1 MAENIIMPKL
11 GMAMVEGTV
20 IAWKKREG
28 EAVKKGE
35 GIVDIS
41 SEKIEMEVEAATDGV
56 LLKIEVP
63 EGGVVPYGTVLGVIG
78 QPGEQVGTASAAVS
92 VNATAESAAALAVAD
107 EQRTKAGEPAATT
120 ATAVLDRPREGI
132 KISPVARKMAEE
144 AGIDYTRLTGT
155 GPQGRITKEDVER
168 VIQAGGQK
176 ALNEVAQDAGAQK
189 SAAPVAEGSG
199 RAVSTVSE
207 KQPERIPVSGMRKV
221 IAERM
226 HQSLLQSAQLTITMQ
241 ADITELLQ
249 LKEKLSSE
257 MERRYQLKL
266 SVTDWIARA
275 VVLSLLR
282 HKQMNSAYVG
292 DRIELYEE
300 VHLGI
305 AVALEKGLVVPVIR
319 QAEHKTLAELSS
331 ELKSVSARAKQN
343 QLAPEEMKGSTFTIT
358 NLGSYGVDTFTP
370 VLNPPEAGILGVG
383 AAKDT
388 PVFVGDELKRR
399 TLLPLSLTFD
409 HRVLDGAPAAA
420 FLATVRSYLEEPH
433 SLLV

>member
-41 SEKIEMEVEAATDGV
+41 SEKIEMEVEAAADGV

-63 EGGVVPYGTVLGVIG
+63 AGGVVPYGTVLGVIG
-78 QPGEQVGTASAAVS
+78 QPGELAATPAV
-92 VNATAESAAALAVAD
+92 VAEANAKAESAATLAIAD
-107 EQRTKAGEPAATT
+107 GQSAATGT
-120 ATAVLDRPREGI
+120 SAGASIAATAVLERPRDGV
-132 KISPVARKMAEE
+132 KISPVARKIAEE
-144 AGIDYTRLTGT
+144 AGFDFTTIAGT

-168 VIQAGGQK
+168 AIK
-176 ALNEVAQDAGAQK
+176 AAQETAAPPKAAQ
-189 SAAPVAEGSG
+189 AAPVAIAVETTD
-199 RAVSTVSE
+199 RAAES
-207 KQPERIPVSGMRKV
+207 QLERIPVAGMRKV

-226 HQSLLQSAQLTITMQ
+226 YQSLQQSAQLTITMQ

-249 LKEKLSSE
+249 LKEKLSPEIES
-257 MERRYQLKL
+257 RYQLKP

-275 VVLSLLR
+275 VVLALAK
-282 HKQMNSAYVG
+282 HKQMNSALLD
-292 DRIELYEE
+292 DRIELYDDI
-300 VHLGI
+300 HLGV
-305 AVALEKGLVVPVIR
+305 AVALDKGLVVPVVR
-319 QAEHKTLAELSS
+319 HAGKMTLVELSRQ
-331 ELKSVSARAKQN
+331 LKSVSARAKQN

-370 VLNPPEAGILGVG
+370 VLNPPETGILGIG

-388 PVFVGDELKRR
+388 PVFVGDELQRR
-399 TLLPLSLTFD
+399 SLLPLSLTFD

-420 FLATVRSYLEEPH
+420 FLATVRSYLEAPH
-433 SLLV
+433 SLLI

>member
-41 SEKIEMEVEAATDGV
+41 SEKIEMEVEAAADGV

-63 EGGVVPYGTVLGVIG
+63 AGGVVPYGTVLGVIG
-78 QPGEQVGTASAAVS
+78 QPGELAATPAV
-92 VNATAESAAALAVAD
+92 VAEAHAKAESAATLATAD
-107 EQRTKAGEPAATT
+107 GQSAATGT
-120 ATAVLDRPREGI
+120 SAGASIAATAVLERPRDGV
-132 KISPVARKMAEE
+132 KISPVARKIAEE
-144 AGIDYTRLTGT
+144 AGFDFTTIAGT

-168 VIQAGGQK
+168 AIK
-176 ALNEVAQDAGAQK
+176 AAQETAAPPTAAQ
-189 SAAPVAEGSG
+189 AAPVAIAVETSE
-199 RAVSTVSE
+199 RAADRAAES
-207 KQPERIPVSGMRKV
+207 QPERIPVAGMRKV

-226 HQSLLQSAQLTITMQ
+226 YQSLQQSAQLTITMQ

-249 LKEKLSSE
+249 LKEKLSPEIES
-257 MERRYQLKL
+257 RYQLKP

-275 VVLSLLR
+275 VVLALAK
-282 HKQMNSAYVG
+282 HKQMNSALLD
-292 DRIELYEE
+292 DRIELYDDI
-300 VHLGI
+300 HLGV
-305 AVALEKGLVVPVIR
+305 AVALDKGLVVPVVR
-319 QAEHKTLAELSS
+319 HAGKMTLVELSRQ
-331 ELKSVSARAKQN
+331 LKSVSARAKQN

-370 VLNPPEAGILGVG
+370 VLNPPETGILGIG

-388 PVFVGDELKRR
+388 PVFVGDELQRR
-399 TLLPLSLTFD
+399 SLLPLSLTFD

-420 FLATVRSYLEEPH
+420 FLATVRSYLEAPH
-433 SLLV
+433 SLLI

>member
-41 SEKIEMEVEAATDGV
+41 SEKIEMEVEAAADGV

-63 EGGVVPYGTVLGVIG
+63 EGGVVPYGTVLGTIG
-78 QPGEQVGTASAAVS
+78 QPGELAATPSGVAEA
-92 VNATAESAAALAVAD
+92 NAKAESAATL
-107 EQRTKAGEPAATT
+107 AATDSQSAAT
-120 ATAVLDRPREGI
+120 GTSAGASIAATAVLERPRDGV
-132 KISPVARKMAEE
+132 KISPVARKIAEE
-144 AGIDYTRLTGT
+144 ARFDFTTIAGT

-168 VIQAGGQK
+168 AIK
-176 ALNEVAQDAGAQK
+176 AAQETAAPAQ
-189 SAAPVAEGSG
+189 AAPVAIALETSE
-199 RAVSTVSE
+199 RATDRAAES
-207 KQPERIPVSGMRKV
+207 QPERIPVAGMRKV

-226 HQSLLQSAQLTITMQ
+226 YQSLQQSAQLTITMQ

-249 LKEKLSSE
+249 LKEKLSPEIES
-257 MERRYQLKL
+257 RYQLKP

-275 VVLSLLR
+275 VVLALAK
-282 HKQMNSAYVG
+282 HKQMNSALLD
-292 DRIELYEE
+292 DRIELYDDI
-300 VHLGI
+300 HLGV
-305 AVALEKGLVVPVIR
+305 AVALDKGLVVPVVR
-319 QAEHKTLAELSS
+319 HAGQMTLVELSRQ
-331 ELKSVSARAKQN
+331 LKSVSARAKQN

-370 VLNPPEAGILGVG
+370 VLNPPETGILGIG

-388 PVFVGDELKRR
+388 PVFVGDELQRR
-399 TLLPLSLTFD
+399 SLLPLSLTFD

-420 FLATVRSYLEEPH
+420 FLATVRSYLEAPN
-433 SLLV
+433 SLLI

>member
-41 SEKIEMEVEAATDGV
+41 SEKIEMEVEAAADGV

-63 EGGVVPYGTVLGVIG
+63 AGGVVPYGTVLGVIG
-78 QPGEQVGTASAAVS
+78 QPGELAATPAV
-92 VNATAESAAALAVAD
+92 VAEANAKAESAAMLATAD
-107 EQRTKAGEPAATT
+107 GQSAATGT
-120 ATAVLDRPREGI
+120 SAGASIAATAVLERPRDGV
-132 KISPVARKMAEE
+132 KISPVARKIAEE
-144 AGIDYTRLTGT
+144 AGFDFTTIAGT

-168 VIQAGGQK
+168 AIK
-176 ALNEVAQDAGAQK
+176 AAQETAAPAQ
-189 SAAPVAEGSG
+189 AAPVATAVETTD
-199 RAVSTVSE
+199 RAAES
-207 KQPERIPVSGMRKV
+207 QLERIPVAGMRKV

-226 HQSLLQSAQLTITMQ
+226 YQSLQQSAQLTITMQ

-249 LKEKLSSE
+249 LKEKLSPEIES
-257 MERRYQLKL
+257 RYQLKP

-275 VVLSLLR
+275 VVLALAK
-282 HKQMNSAYVG
+282 HKQMNSALLD
-292 DRIELYEE
+292 DRIELYDDI
-300 VHLGI
+300 HLGV
-305 AVALEKGLVVPVIR
+305 AVALDKGLVVPVVR
-319 QAEHKTLAELSS
+319 HAGKMTLVELSRQ
-331 ELKSVSARAKQN
+331 LKSVSARAKQN

-370 VLNPPEAGILGVG
+370 VLNPPETGILGIG

-388 PVFVGDELKRR
+388 PVFVGDELQRR
-399 TLLPLSLTFD
+399 SLLPLSLTFD

-420 FLATVRSYLEEPH
+420 FLATVRSYLEAPH
-433 SLLV
+433 SLLI

>member
-41 SEKIEMEVEAATDGV
+41 SEKIEMEVEAAADGV

-63 EGGVVPYGTVLGVIG
+63 AGGVVPYGTVLGVIG
-78 QPGEQVGTASAAVS
+78 QPGELAATPAV
-92 VNATAESAAALAVAD
+92 VAEANAKAESAATLAIAD
-107 EQRTKAGEPAATT
+107 GQSAATGT
-120 ATAVLDRPREGI
+120 SAGASIAATAVLERPRDGV
-132 KISPVARKMAEE
+132 KISPVARKIAEE
-144 AGIDYTRLTGT
+144 AGFDFTTIAGT

-168 VIQAGGQK
+168 AIK
-176 ALNEVAQDAGAQK
+176 AAQETAAPPKAAQ
-189 SAAPVAEGSG
+189 AAPVAIAVETTD
-199 RAVSTVSE
+199 RAAES
-207 KQPERIPVSGMRKV
+207 QPERIPVAGMRKV

-226 HQSLLQSAQLTITMQ
+226 YHSLQQSAQLTITMQ

-249 LKEKLSSE
+249 LKEKLSPEIES
-257 MERRYQLKL
+257 RYQLKP

-275 VVLSLLR
+275 VVLALAK
-282 HKQMNSAYVG
+282 HKQMNSALLD
-292 DRIELYEE
+292 DRIELYDDI
-300 VHLGI
+300 HLGV
-305 AVALEKGLVVPVIR
+305 AVALDKGLVVPVVR
-319 QAEHKTLAELSS
+319 HAGKMTLVELSRQ
-331 ELKSVSARAKQN
+331 LKSVSARAKQN

-370 VLNPPEAGILGVG
+370 VLNPPETGILGIG

-388 PVFVGDELKRR
+388 PVFVGDELQRR
-399 TLLPLSLTFD
+399 SLLPLSLTFD

-420 FLATVRSYLEEPH
+420 FLATVRSYLEAPH
-433 SLLV
+433 SLLI

>member
-41 SEKIEMEVEAATDGV
+41 SEKIEMEVEAAADGV

-63 EGGVVPYGTVLGVIG
+63 AGGVVPYGTVLGVIG
-78 QPGEQVGTASAAVS
+78 QPGELAATPAV
-92 VNATAESAAALAVAD
+92 VAEAHAKAESAATLATAD
-107 EQRTKAGEPAATT
+107 GQSAATGT
-120 ATAVLDRPREGI
+120 SAGASIAATAVLERPRDGV
-132 KISPVARKMAEE
+132 KISPVARKIAEE
-144 AGIDYTRLTGT
+144 AGFDFTTIAGT

-168 VIQAGGQK
+168 AIK
-176 ALNEVAQDAGAQK
+176 AAQETAAPAQ
-189 SAAPVAEGSG
+189 AAPVAIAVETTD
-199 RAVSTVSE
+199 RAAES
-207 KQPERIPVSGMRKV
+207 QLERIPVAGMRKV

-226 HQSLLQSAQLTITMQ
+226 YQSLQQSAQLTITMQ

-249 LKEKLSSE
+249 LKEKLSPEIES
-257 MERRYQLKL
+257 RYQLKP

-275 VVLSLLR
+275 VVLALAK
-282 HKQMNSAYVG
+282 HKQMNSALLD
-292 DRIELYEE
+292 DRIELYDDI
-300 VHLGI
+300 HLGV
-305 AVALEKGLVVPVIR
+305 AVALDKGLVVPVVR
-319 QAEHKTLAELSS
+319 HAGKMTLVELSRQ
-331 ELKSVSARAKQN
+331 LKSVSARAKQN

-370 VLNPPEAGILGVG
+370 VLNPPETGILGIG

-388 PVFVGDELKRR
+388 PVFVGDELQRR
-399 TLLPLSLTFD
+399 SLLPLSLTFD

-420 FLATVRSYLEEPH
+420 FLATVRSYLEAPH
-433 SLLV
+433 SLLI